1 MYTRDGKTE
10 SLGPLSRYLLFKIML
25 LKYFFFHRQE
35 FARAKDESGSVDEGL
50 HKMDDKYQKQSG
62 TIDSYFHFDPEAYF
76 II

>member
-1 MYTRDGKTE
+1 M
-10 SLGPLSRYLLFKIML
+10 LFQQTWPFHL
-25 LKYFFFHRQE
+25 FFHRQE
-35 FARAKDESGSVDEGL
+35 FARAKDESGSVGEGL

>member
-10 SLGPLSRYLLFKIML
+10 SLGPWSRYLLFKTCFLNI
-25 LKYFFFHRQE
+25 FFHRQE

-50 HKMDDKYQKQSG
+50 HKIDDKYQKQSG